1 MLPQATRLETLNL
14 CTNPHACDID
24 GVSFLGSSGQPL
36 DDIMRYLPSDDRLA
50 ALAESL
56 RYRHLAP
63 TAPDTLG
70 CAPFKTSD
78 PFIIKECP
86 HVYFAANQPAFSET
100 LVEGEAGQRVRV
112 ITLPDF
118 GATRTIV
125 LVNLRTLECS
135 PVTFDGLPE
144 GEQMQM

>member
-1 MLPQATRLETLNL
+1 MPYI
-14 CTNPHACDID
+14 PW
-24 GVSFLGSSGQPL
+24 
-36 DDIMRYLPSDDRLA
+36 
-50 ALAESL
+50 
-56 RYRHLAP
+56 
-63 TAPDTLG
+63 TAPCLLVVLVEG
-70 CAPFKTSD
+70 G
-78 PFIIKECP
+78 
-86 HVYFAANQPAFSET
+86 